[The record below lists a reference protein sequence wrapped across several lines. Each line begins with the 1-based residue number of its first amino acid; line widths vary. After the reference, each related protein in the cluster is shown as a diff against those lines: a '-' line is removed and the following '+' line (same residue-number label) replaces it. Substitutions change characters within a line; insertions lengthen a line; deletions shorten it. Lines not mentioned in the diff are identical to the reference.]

1 MVPKVLAG
9 LASARRD
16 DVLVIVGG
24 IIPDS
29 DISKLTELGVAAV
42 FTPGSS
48 LPSIG
53 EWLAGALDQREEGL
67 GA

>member
-1 MVPKVLAG
+1 MNG
-9 LASARRD
+9 WC
-16 DVLVIVGG
+16 VGG

-53 EWLAGALDQREEGL
+53 EWLAGALDQREEAL

>member
-1 MVPKVLAG
+1 
-9 LASARRD
+9 
-16 DVLVIVGG
+16 VIVGG

-29 DISKLTELGVAAV
+29 DISKLTDLGVVAV

-53 EWLAGALDQREEGL
+53 EWLAGALDRREEAL